1 MQAVIT
7 GATSFIG
14 KKLSETL
21 RAHGWDVVHVVR
33 RSQENAENIK
43 EVLLDMENYD
53 RLGDKIGFCDC
64 FIHLAWNGTRG
75 PARMDRKLQEQNCE
89 YSLQGVRS
97 MIAAGCKCIVSAGS
111 QAEYGPHNEQI
122 NENSECHPNTEY
134 GKAKLKFYNET
145 AKLCECAG
153 VKYREP
159 RFFSLYGPDDYEGT
173 MIMSMLRSMLEN
185 KPCELTQGIQMW
197 DFLYIDDAI
206 EALYRLCTQECP
218 NGVYNFGS
226 GDVRQLKDYVL
237 EMARITRTESELRF
251 GAIPYPKTGMVSLW
265 PDVSKLEKELG
276 WHAATDFSTGIWNV
290 KNRLRV
296 CKDDK

>member
-1 MQAVIT
+1 MKIVVT
-7 GATSFIG
+7 GANSFIG
-14 KKLSETL
+14 ENLCKRLQSEK
-21 RAHGWDVVHVVR
+21 HDVVAVAR
-33 RSQENAENIK
+33 KEIALNIPNIQMPLN
-43 EVLLDMENYD
+43 EYSCI
-53 RLGDKIGFCDC
+53 GDITGPCDC
-64 FIHLAWNGTRG
+64 FVHLAWNGTRG
-75 PARMDRKLQEQNCE
+75 STRMDQAMQEQNCE

-97 MIAAGCKCIVSAGS
+97 MIAAGCKCIVTAGS

-145 AKLCECAG
+145 AKLCESAG

-237 EMARITRTESELRF
+237 EMAQITHTESELRF
-251 GAIPYPKTGMVSLW
+251 VVIPYPKTGMVSLW

-276 WHAATDFSTGIWNV
+276 WHAEKTFSMGI
-290 KNRLRV
+290 KSIIS
-296 CKDDK
+296 DYMI

>member
-1 MQAVIT
+1 MKIVVT
-7 GATSFIG
+7 GANSFIG
-14 KKLSETL
+14 ENLCKRLQSEK
-21 RAHGWDVVHVVR
+21 HDVVAVAR
-33 RSQENAENIK
+33 KEIALNIPNIK
-43 EVLLDMENYD
+43 MPLNEYSCI
-53 RLGDKIGFCDC
+53 GDITGPCDC
-64 FIHLAWNGTRG
+64 FVHLAWNGTRG
-75 PARMDRKLQEQNCE
+75 STRMDQALQEQNCE

-97 MIAAGCKCIVSAGS
+97 MIAAGCKCIVTAGS

-145 AKLCECAG
+145 AKLCESAG

-173 MIMSMLRSMLEN
+173 MIMSMLRSMLEK

-251 GAIPYPKTGMVSLW
+251 GAVPYPKTGMVSLW

-276 WHAATDFSTGIWNV
+276 WHAEKTFSMGI
-290 KNRLRV
+290 KSIIS
-296 CKDDK
+296 DYMI